1 MAMRHVRAHHRI
13 MQPDRVELDAEQEEP
28 TVDCERGHVASH
40 LFVRTLAGCQLPLDV
55 QMVILDEETVCRSGS
70 KLRLGRGIPGRVHR
84 LENRTRVMAASLWS
98 VAMLPKMLEDDR
110 LRAGWSVVRPL
121 GVSASA

>member
-1 MAMRHVRAHHRI
+1 
-13 MQPDRVELDAEQEEP
+13 
-28 TVDCERGHVASH
+28 
-40 LFVRTLAGCQLPLDV
+40 
-55 QMVILDEETVCRSGS
+55 
-70 KLRLGRGIPGRVHR
+70 
-84 LENRTRVMAASLWS
+84 MAASLWS